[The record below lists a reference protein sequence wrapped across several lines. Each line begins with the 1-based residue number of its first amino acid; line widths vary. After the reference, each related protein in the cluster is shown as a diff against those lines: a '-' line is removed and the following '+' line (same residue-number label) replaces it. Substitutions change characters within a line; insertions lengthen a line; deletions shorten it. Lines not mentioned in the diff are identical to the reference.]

1 MSASEYPGAEQDA
14 QRLIDQFDALVL
26 EGGRRPQDML
36 SLSATA
42 ADDDDRNEENTRI
55 AEDNADE
62 YDEGDD
68 EAAAQQE
75 AVARLSSALL
85 NWPASNRPR
94 VALDHGGEPHGA
106 RIARRSVSTDGA
118 DFLHARRDEVDD
130 NADDWN
136 DADGGMNVDD
146 IDDLDRLLDDNV
158 SRADMQRD
166 LSTRPRFDVS
176 TTRQRAPPSALDDE
190 GDDGDDDGDNTNAG
204 SPFGYDDGDDDGDN
218 TNAGSPFGYADGD
231 GDDDDDSDG
240 LVIDTGSDS
249 ADLDRISEVG
259 SRYKAAIEYDDI
271 DWGDGPSEGQRARDG
286 RPPLAPHAIG
296 THAQSSPRVVHIAR
310 GIVDDGYTVLAIDE
324 HRLAPGGTGAYTNL
338 NGEAYATADLVAY
351 LYAEEPASKSVP
363 HTRQRLTQA
372 QVNGLLALMA
382 AGHAH
387 LVAPADV
394 DGAAYALTRPL
405 SSPTDAL
412 SHEAAAT
419 VDAHLEAAL
428 VDEERAVDLA
438 AYHAAALVH
447 YAIEIAMAIGWD
459 YKPAVN
465 FAIAR
470 YISAAGTPLLAEE
483 GGLLPDEIPR
493 RRHPHRRRASTNARG
508 ACPLATDLCDDRG
521 GTDANGNMDTVGNY
535 DDMDDDDNYDDDD
548 ENQEGAPR
556 DGGGGQ
562 GERDEGDIAIP
573 AETRDE
579 AVARHRALADRRR
592 RHPPMGMDLELVAAV
607 LQAEADDGGLE
618 RSPANLDEM
627 RRRLRTA
634 VGARLKPSKADRKID
649 RYAVPWAYGVCCA
662 LDRRDVDEVLA
673 SPAGAAAVAER
684 VNRAWAVQSAG
695 GGPDDG
701 TAAPGRKP
709 PRPLA
714 PYLSDAEFAQRL
726 ARLDPPLLAA
736 LSRVIPLEARGRSD
750 LDAGDYVIYE
760 SNLALGAPLSPPMAH
775 SLAQK
780 VMRFA
785 RQAGT
790 TPRACDLAPKPP
802 AIVFV
807 RDCPQT

>member
-26 EGGRRPQDML
+26 DGGRRPQDIA
-36 SLSATA
+36 SL
-42 ADDDDRNEENTRI
+42 DDVSRDGDGENKRFG
-55 AEDNADE
+55 DNDT
-62 YDEGDD
+62 
-68 EAAAQQE
+68 QE

-85 NWPASNRPR
+85 GRPAPDRRDMVTDREGEPRGVR
-94 VALDHGGEPHGA
+94 VAGRSATAATGSLIRDPWSELDEDAHN
-106 RIARRSVSTDGA
+106 STSWIDSANG
-118 DFLHARRDEVDD
+118 DMEDV
-130 NADDWN
+130 
-136 DADGGMNVDD
+136 
-146 IDDLDRLLDDNV
+146 DDLDRL
-158 SRADMQRD
+158 
-166 LSTRPRFDVS
+166 FDVS
-176 TTRQRAPPSALDDE
+176 ASEADTRRGSDMRQWFNAPTGDYGTDGGAMSNRGTDVLPYYARGDE
-190 GDDGDDDGDNTNAG
+190 
-204 SPFGYDDGDDDGDN
+204 
-218 TNAGSPFGYADGD
+218 
-231 GDDDDDSDG
+231 DDDDAAAEIENGD
-240 LVIDTGSDS
+240 
-249 ADLDRISEVG
+249 DLDRVEGVSHYG
-259 SRYKAAIEYDDI
+259 GIEYDDI
-271 DWGDGPSEGQRARDG
+271 DWGDVPSERERARDG
-286 RPPLAPHAIG
+286 RPPLARHA
-296 THAQSSPRVVHIAR
+296 TDAHARSSPRVIHIAR

-324 HRLAPGGTGAYTNL
+324 HRLAPGGTSAYTNL

-351 LYAEEPASKSVP
+351 LYAEEPADKSVP

-387 LVAPADV
+387 LMAPADV
-394 DGAAYALTRPL
+394 DGAAYALSRPL
-405 SSPTDAL
+405 SSPNDAL

-419 VDAHLEAAL
+419 IDAHLETAL

-493 RRHPHRRRASTNARG
+493 RRHAHRRGPSAGARNARR
-508 ACPLATDLCDDRG
+508 PVDPCDDRDDTYG
-521 GTDANGNMDTVGNY
+521 GDLDINEY
-535 DDMDDDDNYDDDD
+535 DDLPYARSSGGDDDDDTMEEDNEMKREDDVR
-548 ENQEGAPR
+548 GR
-556 DGGGGQ
+556 RGGVV
-562 GERDEGDIAIP
+562 AIP

-627 RRRLRTA
+627 RRRLRAA
-634 VGARLKPSKADRKID
+634 VGTRLKPSKADRKID

-673 SPAGAAAVAER
+673 SPTGAAAVAER
-684 VNRAWAVQSAG
+684 VNRAWAAQNAAAG
-695 GGPDDG
+695 GLDDET
-701 TAAPGRKP
+701 TASGRKP

-726 ARLDPPLLAA
+726 ARLEPSLLAA

-750 LDAGDYVIYE
+750 LDAGDYIIYE

-785 RQAGT
+785 RRAGT
-790 TPRACDLAPKPP
+790 TPRACDLGPKPP

-807 RDCPQT
+807 RDCPQPAAQTQIQ